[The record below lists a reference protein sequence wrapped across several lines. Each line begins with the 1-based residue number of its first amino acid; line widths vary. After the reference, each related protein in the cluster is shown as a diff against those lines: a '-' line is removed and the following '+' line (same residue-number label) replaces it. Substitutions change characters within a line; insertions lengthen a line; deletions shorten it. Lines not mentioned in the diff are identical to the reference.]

1 MNLSRFTRAKNKI
14 KMQINRSVV
23 RAATL
28 SLILAAPFCVAAPEK
43 PGVTSEQVMHAV
55 QEVETLAQK
64 QIDQNAV
71 PGLAIAVVFQ
81 DKVVYAKG
89 FGVRDVNT
97 KAPVDADTVFQLASV
112 SKPIGS
118 TVVAELVGEGKITWD
133 SKLSALDPA
142 FEMFD
147 PWVTRE
153 ITIRDMYAHRS
164 GLPDHAGDLLEDL
177 GFTRAEILFRLRYQ
191 RPASSFRSH
200 YAYTNFGMTEGAV
213 AAIKPYRL
221 EWEEACTQ
229 KLYKPLGMTLTSSRY
244 ADFTARQNKALGHVM
259 VNGKWE
265 QKFKRDPDAQSP
277 TGGVSSSV
285 NDVAKWIR
293 LQLANGKF
301 DGKQIVSEKPLAETH
316 HPQMLTGFNP
326 FTNMPTFYG
335 LGWNVSYDQQGRL
348 RLNHSGGFDL
358 GAATYVNLVPAEQL
372 GIIVLTNAY
381 PMGIAEALGTIF
393 SDIALYGKPT
403 QNWFPLYKQLYS
415 NPATMGTVR
424 DFDYSKPP
432 TSPAPAL
439 KNGAYLGKYAN
450 DFFGDIA
457 IVEKDGG
464 LAIVLGPKKLTFP
477 LKHYDRD
484 TFTYETAGEN
494 AVGTTGVTFT
504 IGPDGQATKILVENL
519 NAHGEGTFKRVSTPE
534 RMSQSTA
541 PAPVLGNFAGL
552 IAIGAGRK
560 MYLKC
565 SGSGS
570 PTVILESGYRNDAD
584 ICSAQFEP
592 GMKPVFPEVAKFT
605 RVCAYDRPGTFLDA
619 DHLGRSTP
627 VPMPRTARDLV
638 SDLHALLQTAHVP
651 GPYVFVAH
659 SFGGIFARLYAS
671 TYPNEVVGMVLV
683 DALSEKVRTGLTP
696 EQWKLYVNFGFTKP
710 TPGLEKY
717 KDIETLDVNAS
728 LDQMEKAASSEP
740 LRPMPLFV
748 LTQGQ
753 PFDLSPWQPLPVD
766 FPGGLNKAWH
776 AAQDGLAA
784 LAPNAKHKTATKSS
798 HYIQA
803 QEPQLVID
811 AIKQVVEAVRD
822 PSAWKTA
829 PAR

>member
-1 MNLSRFTRAKNKI
+1 MQKSRSIVLVLA
-14 KMQINRSVV
+14 S
-23 RAATL
+23 L
-28 SLILAAPFCVAAPEK
+28 LILAAPFCVAAPEQ
-43 PGVTSEQVMHAV
+43 PHVTSEQVMHAV
-55 QEVETLAQK
+55 QEVEKLAQK

-81 DKVVYAKG
+81 NKVVYAKG
-89 FGVRDVNT
+89 FGVRDANT
-97 KAPVDADTVFQLASV
+97 RARVDADTVFQLASV

-118 TVVAELVGEGKITWD
+118 TVVAELVGEGKISWD
-133 SKLSALDPA
+133 SKLNALDPT

-147 PWVTRE
+147 SWVTRQ
-153 ITIRDMYAHRS
+153 ITVRDMYAHRS

-191 RPASSFRSH
+191 RPDSSFRSH
-200 YAYTNFGMTEGAV
+200 YAYTNFGMAEGAV
-213 AAIKPYRL
+213 AAVKPYRL
-221 EWEEACTQ
+221 EWEEACAQ
-229 KLYKPLGMTLTSSRY
+229 KLYKPLGMTSTSSRY
-244 ADFTARQNKALGHVM
+244 ADFTARQNKALGHVL
-259 VNGKWE
+259 VDGKWV

-293 LQLANGKF
+293 LQLADGKF
-301 DGKQIVSEKPLAETH
+301 DGKQIVSEKPLAESH
-316 HPQMLTGFNP
+316 HPHMLTGFNP
-326 FTNMPTFYG
+326 FTNMASFYG
-335 LGWNVSYDQQGRL
+335 LGWNVSYDQEGRL

-358 GAATYVNLVPAEQL
+358 GAATYVNLVPTEQL
-372 GIIVLTNAY
+372 GIVVVTNGY
-381 PMGIAEALGTIF
+381 PMGIPEALGTIF

-403 QNWFPLYKQLYS
+403 QDWFPLYKQRFS
-415 NPATMGTVR
+415 DPATTGTVR
-424 DFDYSKPP
+424 GFDYSKPP

-439 KNGAYLGKYAN
+439 ENGAYLGKYAN

-464 LAIVLGPKKLTFP
+464 LAIVEGPKKLTFSV
-477 LKHYDRD
+477 KHYDRD
-484 TFTYETAGEN
+484 TFTYDTIGEN
-494 AVGTTGVTFT
+494 AVGRSGVTFT
-504 IGPDGQATKILVENL
+504 IGPDDQATQVVVENL
-519 NAHGEGTFKRVSTPE
+519 NAQGEGTFKRVSTPE
-534 RMSQSTA
+534 RTSQSSA
-541 PAPVLGNFAGL
+541 SKPASDNFAGL
-552 IAIGAGRK
+552 IDIGAGHK
-560 MYLKC
+560 MYLEC
-565 SGSGS
+565 RGSGS

-584 ICSAQFEP
+584 IWSAELEP
-592 GMKPVFPEVAKFT
+592 GKSPVFSQVAKFT

-619 DHLGRSTP
+619 DHLSRSTA

-638 SDLHALLQTAHVP
+638 SDLHALLQAAHVP
-651 GPYVFVAH
+651 GPYVFAAH

-696 EQWKLYVNFGFTKP
+696 ERWKLYVNFGFTKP

-728 LDQMEKAASSEP
+728 LDQMEKSAGAEP

-753 PFDLSPWQPLPVD
+753 PFDLSPWQPLPAD
-766 FPGGLNKAWH
+766 FPGALDKAWH
-776 AAQDGLAA
+776 TSQDALATF
-784 LAPNAKHKTATKSS
+784 APNAKHKIATKSS

-811 AIKQVVEAVRD
+811 AIKQVVEAVCN
-822 PSAWKTA
+822 PAKWTTA
-829 PAR
+829 R

>member
-1 MNLSRFTRAKNKI
+1 MARKSSLLEHQYAKESF
-14 KMQINRSVV
+14 NRSSFSM
-23 RAATL
+23 L
-28 SLILAAPFCVAAPEK
+28 LILAAPFCAAAPEQSH
-43 PGVTSEQVMHAV
+43 VTSEQVTHAV
-55 QEVETLAQK
+55 QELEKLAQQK
-64 QIDQNAV
+64 IQENAV
-71 PGLAIAVVFQ
+71 PGLAIAIVFQ

-133 SKLSALDPA
+133 SKLNALDPT

-153 ITIRDMYAHRS
+153 ITVRDMYAHRS
-164 GLPDHAGDLLEDL
+164 GLPDHAGDLLEDI
-177 GFTRAEILFRLRYQ
+177 GFTRSEILFRLRYQ
-191 RPASSFRSH
+191 RPDSSFRSH

-213 AAIKPYRL
+213 AAVKPYRL
-221 EWEEACTQ
+221 EWEEACAQ
-229 KLYKPLGMTLTSSRY
+229 KLYKPLGMTSTSSRY
-244 ADFTARQNKALGHVM
+244 ADFTARQNKALGHVL
-259 VNGKWE
+259 VNGKWV

-316 HPQMLTGFNP
+316 HPHMLTGFNP
-326 FTNMPTFYG
+326 FTDMPSFYG

-358 GAATYVNLVPAEQL
+358 GAATFVNLIPAEQL
-372 GIIVLTNAY
+372 GIVVLTNGR

-403 QNWFPLYKQLYS
+403 QDWFPLYKQRFS
-415 NPATMGTVR
+415 DPATTGTVLG
-424 DFDYSKPP
+424 FDYSKPP
-432 TSPAPAL
+432 ASPAPAL

-464 LAIVLGPKKLTFP
+464 LAIVEGPKKLTFP

-484 TFTYETAGEN
+484 TFTYDTIGEN
-494 AVGTTGVTFT
+494 AVGQSGVTFT
-504 IGPDGQATKILVENL
+504 IGPDGQATQVVVENL
-519 NAHGEGTFKRVSTPE
+519 NVHREGTFKRVSTPE
-534 RMSQSTA
+534 GTSQSSA
-541 PAPVLGNFAGL
+541 SKPASDNFAGL
-552 IAIGAGRK
+552 IDIGAGRK
-560 MYLKC
+560 MYLEC

-584 ICSAQFEP
+584 IWSAELEP
-592 GMKPVFPEVAKFT
+592 GMSPVFSQVARFT

-651 GPYVFVAH
+651 GPYVFAAH

-671 TYPNEVVGMVLV
+671 TYPSEVVGMVLV

-728 LDQMEKAASSEP
+728 LDQMEKAASAEP

-753 PFDLSPWQPLPVD
+753 PFDLSPWQPLPAD
-766 FPGGLNKAWH
+766 FPGALNKAWH
-776 AAQDGLAA
+776 TAQDALAT
-784 LAPNAKHKTATKSS
+784 LAPNAKHKIATKSS

-803 QEPQLVID
+803 PEPQLVID
-811 AIKQVVEAVRD
+811 AIKQVVEAVRN
-822 PSAWKTA
+822 
-829 PAR
+829 PATWTTTP

>member
-1 MNLSRFTRAKNKI
+1 MQKSRSI
-14 KMQINRSVV
+14 V
-23 RAATL
+23 RVLASL
-28 SLILAAPFCVAAPEK
+28 LILAAPFCAAAPQQ
-43 PGVTSEQVMHAV
+43 PHVTSEQVTRAV
-55 QEVETLAQK
+55 QELEKLAQQK
-64 QIDQNAV
+64 IQENAV

-97 KAPVDADTVFQLASV
+97 NAPVDADTVFQLASV

-118 TVVAELVGEGKITWD
+118 TVVAELVGEGKISWD
-133 SKLSALDPA
+133 SKLNALDPT

-153 ITIRDMYAHRS
+153 ITVRDMYAHRS
-164 GLPDHAGDLLEDL
+164 GLPDHTGDLLEDL

-191 RPASSFRSH
+191 RPDSSFRSH
-200 YAYTNFGMTEGAV
+200 FAYTNFGMTEGAV
-213 AAIKPYRL
+213 AAVKPYRL
-221 EWEEACTQ
+221 QWEEACAQ
-229 KLYKPLGMTLTSSRY
+229 KLYKPLGMTSTSSRY
-244 ADFTARQNKALGHVM
+244 ADFTARKNKALGHVQ
-259 VNGKWE
+259 VDGKWV

-301 DGKQIVSEKPLAETH
+301 AGKQIVDEKPLAETH
-316 HPQMLTGFNP
+316 QPHMLTGFNP
-326 FTNMPTFYG
+326 FTKMPTFYG
-335 LGWNVSYDQQGRL
+335 LGWNVSYDEQGRL
-348 RLNHSGGFDL
+348 RLNHSGAFDL
-358 GAATYVNLVPAEQL
+358 GAAAYVNLVPAEQL
-372 GIIVLTNAY
+372 GIVVLTNGY

-393 SDIALYGKPT
+393 SDIALYGKPR
-403 QNWFPLYKQLYS
+403 QDWFPLYKQVYS
-415 NPATMGTVR
+415 DPATTGTVLG
-424 DFDYSKPP
+424 FDYSKPP
-432 TSPAPAL
+432 ASPVPAL
-439 KNGAYLGKYAN
+439 KNGAYFGKYVN

-457 IVEKDGG
+457 IVEKDDG
-464 LAIVLGPKKLTFP
+464 LAIVEGPKKLTFP

-484 TFTYETAGEN
+484 TFTYDTTGEN
-494 AVGTTGVTFT
+494 AVGRSGVTFT
-504 IGPDGQATKILVENL
+504 IGPEGQATQVIVENL
-519 NAHGEGTFKRVSTPE
+519 NAHGEGTFKHRSTPE
-534 RMSQSTA
+534 RNSQSTA
-541 PAPVLGNFAGL
+541 PTAASGNFAGL
-552 IAIGAGRK
+552 VDIGARRK
-560 MYLKC
+560 MYLEC

-584 ICSAQFEP
+584 IWSTEFEP
-592 GMKPVFPEVAKFT
+592 GVSSVFPQVAKFT

-627 VPMPRTARDLV
+627 VPMPRTARALV
-638 SDLHALLQTAHVP
+638 SDLRALLQMAHVP
-651 GPYVFVAH
+651 GPYVFAAH

-696 EQWKLYVNFGFTKP
+696 EQWKLYVNFGYTKP

-728 LDQMEKAASSEP
+728 LDQMENVASAEP

-753 PFDLSPWQPLPVD
+753 PFDLSPWQPLPAD
-766 FPGGLNKAWH
+766 FPEALNKAWH
-776 AAQDGLAA
+776 TAQDALAT
-784 LAPNAKHKTATKSS
+784 LAPNAKHKIATKSS

-803 QEPQLVID
+803 QEPRLVID
-811 AIKQVVEAVRD
+811 AIKQVVEAVRN
-822 PSAWKTA
+822 PATWTVA
-829 PAR
+829 P